1 MLVYQRVCYSYVSLP
16 EDILYIYIY
25 TYDGFP
31 YIDHPVQPWN
41 IIQELTSEKYSM
53 AVVFL
58 GPN

>member
-1 MLVYQRVCYSYVSLP
+1 MLVYQRIL
-16 EDILYIYIY
+16 LYIYIYLY

-58 GPN
+58 GPK